1 MATLGGVPGG
11 PAGLLSVFTRGRTGK
26 SCNNAPRGDINGAAT
41 PAPGKDMKPF
51 HGLHFNNLRGD
62 FFGGL
67 TAAVV
72 ALPLALAF
80 GVASGAGPIAG
91 LYGAIFVGFF
101 AALFGGTPAQVSG
114 PTGPMT
120 VIAASVIAEY
130 AHSPAMAF
138 TVIVMAGG
146 FMILFGLLRLG
157 QYIRLVPYPV
167 ISGFMSG
174 IGCII
179 VIIQLGPLFGHV
191 GSGANPLAAL
201 ARLPQQMGTLSTA
214 ALALG
219 LLTLLIVYLTPPRIN
234 RLLPAPLIALFL
246 CTLAGTW
253 LLTDSPTIGEIPTGL
268 PSPQLPTL
276 DLDALPMMIN
286 SALTLAALGAIDS
299 LLTSLVAD
307 NITRTRHESNRE
319 LVGQGIGNMVAG
331 LMGGLPG
338 AGATMRT
345 VVNVRAGGRT
355 PLSGMIHA
363 LVLLGV
369 ALGLGGLAAY
379 IPHAVLAGILLK
391 VGTDIIDWNYLRR
404 LRHAPRGEVLL
415 MVTVL
420 LLTVMVDL
428 ITAVAVGVVMASLQF
443 VQKMSVLQQKSIVG
457 LRQGQQAQAAGLG
470 LEEQRLIEA
479 SEGKVVVFRLSGP
492 MSFGAAQS
500 MSRSLSITESFK
512 VMVLD
517 LSDVPLLDGSA
528 AMAIEEIVD
537 HAKHAGAEVF
547 LVGLQPP
554 VGRLLNR
561 HGLLRRLGPRHR
573 FRYLLSALRQASLL
587 VGSDH
592 PQANDA

>member
-1 MATLGGVPGG
+1 
-11 PAGLLSVFTRGRTGK
+11 
-26 SCNNAPRGDINGAAT
+26 
-41 PAPGKDMKPF
+41 MKLF
-51 HGLHFNNLRGD
+51 HGLHFSNLRGD
-62 FFGGL
+62 LFGGV
-67 TAAVV
+67 TAAIV

-120 VIAASVIAEY
+120 VIAASIISQY

-138 TVIVMAGG
+138 TVITMAGA
-146 FMILFGLLRLG
+146 FMILFGVLRLG

-179 VIIQLGPLFGHV
+179 VIIQIGPLLGHI
-191 GSGANPLAAL
+191 GQGGNPLAAIGQ
-201 ARLPQQMGTLSTA
+201 LPEHLSSFSLA

-219 LLTLLIVYLTPPRIN
+219 MLTLLIVHLTPARIN
-234 RLLPAPLIALFL
+234 RMVPAPLVALL
-246 CTLAGTW
+246 VCTLIGAF
-253 LLTDSPTIGEIPTGL
+253 LLTGSPTIGEIPTGL
-268 PSPQLPTL
+268 PTPRLPTL
-276 DLDALPMMIN
+276 DLASLPMMLE

-319 LVGQGIGNMVAG
+319 LVGQGIGNMVSG

-345 VVNVRAGGRT
+345 VVSVRAGGRT
-355 PLSGMIHA
+355 PLSGMAHA
-363 LVLLGV
+363 LVLLGIV
-369 ALGLGGLAAY
+369 LGLGGLVEY

-391 VGTDIIDWNYLRR
+391 VGTDIIDWNYIRR
-404 LRHAPRGEVLL
+404 LRHAPRGEVVL
-415 MVTVL
+415 MFTVL
-420 LLTVMVDL
+420 ALTVLVDL

-443 VQKMSVLQQKSIVG
+443 VQTMSVLQQRSIVG
-457 LRQGQQAQAAGLG
+457 VRAGSDAQAAGFG
-470 LEEQRLIEA
+470 AEQQRLIEA
-479 SEGKVVVFRLSGP
+479 SNGQIVVFRLSGP

-500 MSRSLSITESFK
+500 MSRSLSITASFK

-537 HAKHAGAEVF
+537 QAQGSGADVF
-547 LVGLQPP
+547 LVGLQSS

-561 HGLLRRLGPRHR
+561 QGVLRKLGPRHR
-573 FRYLLSALRQASLL
+573 FRYLLTALRHAGML
-587 VGSDH
+587 VAELERDGH
-592 PQANDA
+592 